1 MEDRDMVTIKPVLD
15 ENERKTG
22 YDIFV
27 CDEWQER
34 VERRIDANRIAATL
48 RAKRLTCPITN
59 LAHEPG
65 YYCDACGDIAADNA
79 R

>member
-27 CDEWQER
+27 CGEWQER
-34 VERRIDANRIAATL
+34 VERRIDANRIAAIL
-48 RAKRLTCPITN
+48 RAIEKK
-59 LAHEPG
+59 G
-65 YYCDACGDIAADNA
+65 G
-79 R
+79 